1 MTDNQVTSITDNDD
15 DQTALSFDRPFVLSM
30 GPQRAG
36 TTWVDRY
43 LRFRGDVC
51 MPNGVKEVFFFD
63 RHFERGAQFYKDHF
77 EPEDDHKFLMEI
89 STTSFDHPDA
99 PQRVKDLLGPNIK
112 MICPLRHPVAR
123 SYSLYQHFMRYG
135 IVHGSLEQAA
145 GEIPQIISSSRYGE
159 HLQRWF
165 DVFGRD
171 NITILYQEDLEADQE
186 RVVRDMCA
194 ALDLDHVAPADDV
207 ARRLNVATPSR
218 YPRIA
223 KFFQNLADW
232 FRSNG
237 LYVVVN
243 LGKAIGLKRLIF
255 GKERPEAQ
263 RFGIPQADLQFL
275 QKRLVPEI
283 EKLEALL
290 GHDIPQWHDGE
301 V

>member
-1 MTDNQVTSITDNDD
+1 MAQDKSQSANDD
-15 DQTALSFDRPFVLSM
+15 SQEPEIRFDRPFVLSI

-36 TTWVDRY
+36 TSWVDRY

-51 MPNGVKEVFFFD
+51 MPSGVKEVFFFD

-77 EPEDDHKFLMEI
+77 EPEDTHKFIMEI

-99 PQRVKDLLGPNIK
+99 PRRVRDLLGPDIK
-112 MICPLRHPVAR
+112 MICPLRHPVTR

-145 GEIPQIISSSRYGE
+145 SEIPQIVSSSRYAE
-159 HLQRWF
+159 HLERWF

-171 NITILYQEDLEADQE
+171 NITIVYQEDLEADQDQF
-186 RVVRDMCA
+186 VRDICT
-194 ALDLDHVAPADDV
+194 ALGLEYLEPADDV

-223 KFFQNLADW
+223 KFFQDLADW

-237 LYVVVN
+237 LYIVVN
-243 LGKAIGLKRLIF
+243 IGKAIGLKRLIF
-255 GKERPEAQ
+255 GKERPEAA
-263 RFGIPQADLQFL
+263 RAGIPDSDLAFL
-275 QKRLVPEI
+275 QKRLMPEI
-283 EKLEALL
+283 EKLETLL
-290 GHDIPQWHDGE
+290 GQDISQWKNS
-301 V
+301 